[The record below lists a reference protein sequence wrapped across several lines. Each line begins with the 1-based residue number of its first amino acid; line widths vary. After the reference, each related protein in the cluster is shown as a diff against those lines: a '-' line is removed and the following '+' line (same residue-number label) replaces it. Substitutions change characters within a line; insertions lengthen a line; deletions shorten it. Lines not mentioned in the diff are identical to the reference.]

1 MATSLC
7 DTATELVTKVKNK
20 GKLGNE
26 NQNCCLEM
34 EVNIQSLL
42 NEVKSLNE
50 IINILSEEWRQ
61 YEATEE
67 VRNDRIQYAAKVKG
81 DRIQYAAK
89 VKGNRALNCLSINHL
104 LSFCKS

>member
-34 EVNIQSLL
+34 EVNIQSLI

-50 IINILSEEWRQ
+50 IIILSEEWRQ
-61 YEATEE
+61 YKATEE
-67 VRNDRIQYAAKVKG
+67 VRN